1 MAQQKVAR
9 LPAEDLSVVDELQPG
24 TKLLHGQY
32 TITRFLNNGGFG
44 ITYLAKNSLDRN
56 VVIKEC
62 FPNAFCRRSKATV
75 AARSRAHQ
83 SDLRLVV
90 QLFVREAH
98 NLAKIVHPNIVA
110 VHQVFEDNGTAYMAI
125 DYIEGS
131 DLLEMIE
138 RKSTRLSPEAIVL
151 VTEKMLSAVGF
162 IHENNMLHRDISPDN
177 ILINMAGEPI
187 LIDFGAAREQASQT
201 SRALTALR
209 VVKDGY
215 SPQEFYI
222 AGSEQGPWSDL
233 YALGATLYHVITG
246 EAPVNGQARLAAL
259 AETRPDPYQPLA
271 GRFEG
276 YPDRFLEAIDRVM
289 NTIPRNRLQSAA
301 EWLSFWKGA
310 EMPEQTDGD
319 VSELEAQKVAAES
332 NVVRHPDVRAS
343 ALAGRAVSQDLLAR
357 VVTQPTGGTA
367 QTKPASRSN
376 PVQIAA
382 GVVAA
387 VAIAGLVFAFSG
399 GPDEP
404 AATEVAATP
413 AVEAPLVATAAPATI
428 SAEPTTTTTTPT
440 TEAEP
445 VAKVEA
451 EPVAVATATVPV
463 ETEEAA
469 PVVEAETEVA
479 AAAATTDAPAASL
492 GPVSALQVA
501 FAAWDLRMPFAE
513 VARISGGK
521 PTVVVSHV
529 SQTADLAIS
538 GDWIKPGVIINAVNE
553 KPIQSGG
560 TVAGMV
566 LNDLHVDPDGYGRAA
581 IKYTDAGGTQQTG
594 LLAAQIVR
602 NVSLVNGIVVTAAV
616 IEDGWKTTVQSV
628 SPEAVTSLQVGDV
641 IFRDKTTGV
650 AIDGPQSLEEVMAA
664 LVEQK
669 RATTEFSVIRGSGV
683 QTALM
688 QLATD
693 ATGAVSE

>member
-1 MAQQKVAR
+1 MAQQKVAK

-44 ITYLAKNSLDRN
+44 ITYLAKNSLNRN

-125 DYIEGS
+125 DYIDGL

-138 RKSTRLSPEAIVL
+138 NKKTKLSPEAIVL
-151 VTEKMLSAVGF
+151 ITEKMLSAVGF

-187 LIDFGAAREQASQT
+187 LIDFGAAREQASQK

-271 GRFEG
+271 GRFAG
-276 YPDRFLEAIDRVM
+276 YPDRFLEAIDQVM

-301 EWLSFWKGA
+301 EWLSFWKGDATA
-310 EMPEQTDGD
+310 EQIDG
-319 VSELEAQKVAAES
+319 EASASDTPDAATES
-332 NVVRHPDVRAS
+332 NVVRHPGAG
-343 ALAGRAVSQDLLAR
+343 ALARAGKTVSQDLLAR
-357 VVTQPTGGTA
+357 VVTQPTGDSA
-367 QTKPASRSN
+367 QTRSARKSN

-382 GVVAA
+382 GVVVA
-387 VAIAGLVFAFSG
+387 VAIAVLALAFSG
-399 GPDEP
+399 GSEEP
-404 AATEVAATP
+404 ANMVVAATP
-413 AVEAPLVATAAPATI
+413 AAQAPLVATAAPAAPV
-428 SAEPTTTTTTPT
+428 AEPATTA

-445 VAKVEA
+445 VTKVEA
-451 EPVAVATATVPV
+451 EPAAATAPTVPAKTEESVAVAK
-463 ETEEAA
+463 
-469 PVVEAETEVA
+469 AETEVA
-479 AAAATTDAPAASL
+479 AAEAEPAVAADVPAVPVGA
-492 GPVSALQVA
+492 VSAVQVA
-501 FAAWDLRMPFAE
+501 FAAWDVRMPFAE
-513 VARISGGK
+513 VARISGGR
-521 PTVVVSHV
+521 PTIVVSHV
-529 SQTADLAIS
+529 SPTADLTVS
-538 GDWIKPGVIINAVNE
+538 GSWIEPGVIINAVNE
-553 KPIQSGG
+553 KPIQSGA

-581 IKYTDAGGTQQTG
+581 IKYTDASGTQQTG
-594 LLAAQIVR
+594 LLAAQTVR
-602 NVSLVNGIVVTAAV
+602 NVSLLNGIVVTMAV
-616 IEDGWKTTVQSV
+616 IEGGWKTTVQSV
-628 SPEAVTSLQVGDV
+628 APEAVTSLQVGDV

-650 AIDGPQSLEEVMAA
+650 ALDGPQTFEEVMAA

-669 RATTEFSVIRGSGV
+669 RATTEFAVVRGSGV
-683 QTALM
+683 ETATM
-688 QLATD
+688 QLAID
-693 ATGAVSE
+693 ATEAASE